1 MRYFEWFLKIR
12 WKNLSLIKNLT
23 SIMGL
28 IFLDFC
34 YNQVGSQHLKLNVG
48 YVLLV
53 VGAKEPPETG
63 RVF

>member
-1 MRYFEWFLKIR
+1 
-12 WKNLSLIKNLT
+12 
-23 SIMGL
+23 MGL